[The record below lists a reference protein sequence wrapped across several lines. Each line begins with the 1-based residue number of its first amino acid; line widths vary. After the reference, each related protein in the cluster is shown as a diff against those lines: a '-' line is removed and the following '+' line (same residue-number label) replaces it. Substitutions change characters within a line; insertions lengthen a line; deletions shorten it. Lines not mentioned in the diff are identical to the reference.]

1 MQLTLNLSGKDALD
15 NLPDDADDDEH
26 DGEGDGGGR
35 EGLDQPQHHQ
45 TTQLIIQVVPYPFS
59 KHLLWMVYMNRSGKE
74 YGSSV

>member
-26 DGEGDGGGR
+26 EGEGDGGGR

-45 TTQLIIQVVPYPFS
+45 TTQLII
-59 KHLLWMVYMNRSGKE
+59 
-74 YGSSV
+74 